1 MSLGRMM
8 TDVRRPA
15 DSTISYFRYGANL
28 RTRLTSAGVSTLI
41 ISSYRRFTRFD
52 FLRRRWLL
60 PLLVRISLPL
70 PLYLNLLAVALCVL
84 IFGNFP
90 SPEFTVVRWFKQ
102 TRGRPRP
109 PFSCQCLLPLLH
121 HLCHNSGAIAVQAAQ
136 ALLAARAQ
144 DHQHSATLQAGLLL
158 DIAYIL

>member
-1 MSLGRMM
+1 
-8 TDVRRPA
+8 
-15 DSTISYFRYGANL
+15 
-28 RTRLTSAGVSTLI
+28 
-41 ISSYRRFTRFD
+41 
-52 FLRRRWLL
+52 L
-60 PLLVRISLPL
+60 PLLVRMSLPL

-90 SPEFTVVRWFKQ
+90 SPEFTVDRWFKQ

-121 HLCHNSGAIAVQAAQ
+121 HLCRNSGAIAVQAAQ

-144 DHQHSATLQAGLLL
+144 DHQHSTSLQARLLL
-158 DIAYIL
+158 DMAHIL